1 MKKNGEETEEPG
13 DICPEANKNP
23 TCPYI
28 TAIHNNTVQVNRIEK
43 ALMGEDLQSGLVSK
57 VQQLEVTQKILVAL
71 GSATLVGWLV
81 GVKFYP
87 KTKNPKRLFRKTIIR
102 NTHSRTRFNWISQ

>member
-1 MKKNGEETEEPG
+1 LFLKKNGEETEEPG

-43 ALMGEDLQSGLVSK
+43 ALVGEDLQSGLVSK

-81 GVKFYP
+81 WGKVLSQTP
-87 KTKNPKRLFRKTIIR
+87 NP
-102 NTHSRTRFNWISQ
+102 